1 MTIELKI
8 TKRLDGKEIADL
20 MTTAFEGGID
30 YWCGKARAVVRD
42 EETREWHEMD
52 PVHRS
57 SFSVDGVGA
66 YANPEF
72 WESPDRG
79 YRLWNDDGEE
89 VENILCRANL
99 QGALNNMTQD
109 YSDVLVRVYEEQ
121 YDAWDADTIVQF
133 AVLGEIVY
141 G

>member
-8 TKRLDGKEIADL
+8 SKKLDGKDVADL
-20 MTTAFEGGID
+20 MITAFEGGID
-30 YWCGKARAVVRD
+30 YWCNKARAVVRD
-42 EETREWHEMD
+42 EDGNWTEMD

-89 VENILCRANL
+89 VENVVCLSTL
-99 QGALNNMTQD
+99 QAGLTCMEPAH
-109 YSDVLVRVYEEQ
+109 SDVLVRIYDEQ
-121 YDAWDADTIVQF
+121 YDAWDADTLAQF
-133 AVLGEIVY
+133 AVFGEIVY